1 MVELAMGRNVYDKLE
16 VAEITDWLDAGGTN
30 FDLIFS
36 SDCLIYFGDLT
47 VILAAAARRLKP
59 GGVFSFS
66 LERGQ
71 KPPFQLT
78 DTGRYTHS
86 PQHVREAAAKS
97 GLALLDQKESFLRM
111 EWGEE
116 VIGLYTALGRKG

>member
-1 MVELAMGRNVYDKLE
+1 M
-16 VAEITDWLDAGGTN
+16 
-30 FDLIFS
+30 
-36 SDCLIYFGDLT
+36 
-47 VILAAAARRLKP
+47 ILAAAARRLKP
-59 GGVFSFS
+59 NGVLAFS

-86 PQHVREAAAKS
+86 PAHVRNAAETA
-97 GLALLDQKESFLRM
+97 GLKLLDQNESFLRM

-116 VIGLYTALGRKG
+116 VIGLYTVLGRARAEASTSLPAGSFPDRPRRTSRRPRKRQWLRP